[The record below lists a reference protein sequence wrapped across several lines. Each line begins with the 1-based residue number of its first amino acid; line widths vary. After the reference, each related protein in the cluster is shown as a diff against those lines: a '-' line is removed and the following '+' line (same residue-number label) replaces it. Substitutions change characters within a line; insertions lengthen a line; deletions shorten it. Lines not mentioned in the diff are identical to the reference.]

1 VNIVLVTGG
10 WVRIPPQEGG
20 GAEAFVLNLAKQFS
34 SMGHTVTLIDRKYD
48 IDDFKEELIE
58 GIKVVRLESP
68 RFERFNFTLNFV
80 LTQICFGHRVNKYL
94 KKADNIEAIHL
105 YTTMLGLVLAF
116 LNKSTRGK
124 LFYSSLGLRRDK
136 KSPSVSDRIA
146 IWLENQLVKRAKKTV
161 IANEYIAKILVEQAK
176 VQSDRVQIVPIGV
189 DTTQYN
195 PNYDTSEIAKKYRL
209 ENSNIVLF
217 VGRICADKG
226 VEYLIKA
233 ADIVVN
239 RYSKQNVR
247 FLIVGPSEQFDTH
260 NGTSGNYAEKVKKI
274 VDDLGLRK
282 KVIFTGVAPIDD
294 KIKLYTA
301 CDMVV
306 IPSVVDLDPQVQ
318 IEAMASGKPVI
329 GTNVGT
335 MPRRITDGQSGFIVE
350 PADEKQLAEK
360 IIYLLDNPDEREK
373 MGTCARKTVEKYYSA
388 DKMAA
393 RMIEVFEDATS

>member
-1 VNIVLVTGG
+1 
-10 WVRIPPQEGG
+10 
-20 GAEAFVLNLAKQFS
+20 
-34 SMGHTVTLIDRKYD
+34 
-48 IDDFKEELIE
+48 
-58 GIKVVRLESP
+58 
-68 RFERFNFTLNFV
+68 
-80 LTQICFGHRVNKYL
+80 
-94 KKADNIEAIHL
+94 
-105 YTTMLGLVLAF
+105 LAF
-116 LNKSTRGK
+116 LNRKVRAR
-124 LFYSSLGLRRDK
+124 LFYTSVGLRRDK
-136 KSPSVSDRIA
+136 KSPSVTDRVA
-146 IWLENQLVKRAKKTV
+146 MWLENQLIKRAKKTT
-161 IANEYIAKILVEQAK
+161 IANEIIAEKLVKQAK
-176 VQSDRVQIVPIGV
+176 VEKDRVQVVPIGV

-195 PNYDTSEIAKKYRL
+195 PNHDTTEIEKKYGL

-239 RYSKQNVR
+239 RYGKHNVC
-247 FLIVGPSEQFDTH
+247 FLIVGPTEQFDTH

>member
-1 VNIVLVTGG
+1 MNIVLVTGG
-10 WVRIPPQEGG
+10 WVRIPPKEGG

-94 KKADNIEAIHL
+94 KKADNVEVIHL
-105 YTTMLGLVLAF
+105 YTTILGLVLAF
-116 LNKSTRGK
+116 LNKSTRDK
-124 LFYSSLGLRRDK
+124 LFYTSVGLRRDK

-146 IWLENQLVKRAKKTV
+146 IWLENQLVKRAKRTT
-161 IANEYIAKILVEQAK
+161 IANKIIAEKLVKQAK

-195 PNYDTSEIAKKYRL
+195 PNYDTSEILNKYQI
-209 ENSNIVLF
+209 ENSHIVLF
-217 VGRICADKG
+217 VGRICSDKG

-233 ADIVVN
+233 ADIVINHHHKNDVL
-239 RYSKQNVR
+239 
-247 FLIVGPSEQFDTH
+247 FLIVGPSEQFDANNIKAGSYT
-260 NGTSGNYAEKVKKI
+260 EKVNQLVADYSLQQNI
-274 VDDLGLRK
+274 
-282 KVIFTGVAPIDD
+282 IFTGIVPIDD
-294 KIKLYTA
+294 KTKLYTA

-350 PADEKQLAEK
+350 PADEKQLADK
-360 IIYLLDNPDEREK
+360 ITYLLDNIAEREK
-373 MGTCARKTVEKYYSA
+373 MGTCARKTIEENYSA
-388 DKMAA
+388 EQMAS
-393 RMIEVFEDATS
+393 RMLELFKS